1 MAETG
6 EGPPDPPMALGMAG
20 AAFRE
25 HRGGQTTAETA
36 AVRLSSTAFGV
47 AGEAFR
53 EHGGGRT
60 VAETA
65 KVHLNSQSVRS
76 GRRGISRA
84 QEGGADG
91 GRNRNH
97 PLEPSGRSEWQG
109 RHLASTEEGR
119 LSLQGVRSGSG
130 GNSWAQRKADDGQ
143 HRNRP
148 FEPPGR
154 SEWQEWRFVRA
165 MEGRRWPKPQ
175 LSPEPLGRS
184 EWQGRQFVSAE
195 EGRRWPKPQPS
206 A

>member
-1 MAETG
+1 MAEPAK
-6 EGPPDPPMALGMAG
+6 GPPDPP
-20 AAFRE
+20 
-25 HRGGQTTAETA
+25 
-36 AVRLSSTAFGV
+36 V
-47 AGEAFR
+47 
-53 EHGGGRT
+53 
-60 VAETA
+60 
-65 KVHLNSQSVRS
+65 
-76 GRRGISRA
+76 
-84 QEGGADG
+84 
-91 GRNRNH
+91 
-97 PLEPSGRSEWQG
+97 PSEWRG
-109 RHLASTEEGR
+109 RHFASTEEGR

-195 EGRRWPKPQPS
+195 EGSRLPKPSEVRLILHS
-206 A
+206 AQNGRCGIS